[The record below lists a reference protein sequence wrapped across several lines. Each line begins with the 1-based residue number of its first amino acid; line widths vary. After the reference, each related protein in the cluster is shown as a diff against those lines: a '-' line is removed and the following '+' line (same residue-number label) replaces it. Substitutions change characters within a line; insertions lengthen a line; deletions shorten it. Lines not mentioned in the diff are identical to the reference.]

1 MTRSDE
7 LTLLTRAD
15 CHLCEEAQRL
25 LERLRVTFG
34 TIDIDTDAAL
44 VARYG
49 DAVPVLLRGNEEI
62 GRAPFTRETL
72 VAVLQRAGVL

>member
-1 MTRSDE
+1 VTNSDE
-7 LTLLTRAD
+7 LTLLTRTD
-15 CHLCEEAQRL
+15 CHLCEEARRL
-25 LERLRVTFG
+25 LERLRVAFG
-34 TIDIDTDAAL
+34 TIEVDGDAAL

-72 VAVLQRAGVL
+72 TAALRRAGVL